1 MAIANDLAPN
11 HRLLQA
17 LIEFALG
24 EGWVRTRSGHLL
36 FTKQDCAPIYIR
48 STASNH
54 RADRPAQAREGV
66 APPKGS
72 GRG

>member
-1 MAIANDLAPN
+1 MANAYDLARN
-11 HRLLQA
+11 HKLRQA

-24 EGWVRTRSGHLL
+24 EGWVRTRGGHLL
-36 FTKQDCAPIYIR
+36 FTKQDCAPIDTR

-54 RADRPAQAREGV
+54 RADRPAQASEGV
-66 APPKGS
+66 APPQGS